1 MNFLIEVFQRRN
13 SKLEN
18 STEHLAD
25 SPALK
30 ISLRDKD
37 QRWKILEKGEKP
49 GKMQNIGYTKSY
61 LIGLQKY
68 FFEPLHLMFL
78 DWTSFGTILMVNLG
92 SLKYRYNIPLNMY
105 TLILIYKLW

>member
-13 SKLEN
+13 NKLEN

-30 ISLRDKD
+30 ISHRDKD
-37 QRWKILEKGEKP
+37 QRWKILEKGEKT

-68 FFEPLHLMFL
+68 FFEPLHLIFRL
-78 DWTSFGTILMVNLG
+78 DKVWNNNNGQFRIL
-92 SLKYRYNIPLNMY
+92 KI
-105 TLILIYKLW
+105 